1 MIVSERRTLAAICV
15 VHFTSHLHILV
26 LPPLFPQLRDALDVS
41 FVELGLALTLFN
53 IVSGLTQAPM
63 GFLVDRLGARRVLVG
78 GLTLGG
84 LAFILLGLAPSYP
97 MLLAAA
103 LMAGLANAVYHP
115 GDYAILSRSMSEGR
129 MGRAFSIHTASGF
142 FGGAVAPALMLVL
155 ATQFGLGTALVIAG
169 LIGPLAALP
178 LLRGA
183 MAETPVAR
191 AVHKPTQLVP
201 MGQILSPAIIAL
213 TGFFV
218 LLSLSSGGLQAFSI
232 VAFTEGRGLTLG
244 IANAALTAWLALSAI
259 GVLAGGVI
267 ADRTRRHGVVAAT
280 GFGGATLVILAIAL
294 LPLPPPAIIVLM
306 GLAGL
311 MTGAIMPSRDMMV
324 RAAAPRG
331 MEGRV
336 FGIVSTGFNIG
347 GAIGPLIFGAVLDA
361 GQPNL
366 VFLLAA
372 GFTALT
378 AAMAIRQEF
387 AARRR
392 ALPAAAE

>member
-1 MIVSERRTLAAICV
+1 MSERRTLAAICV

-155 ATQFGLGTALVIAG
+155 ATQFSLGTALVIAG

-191 AVHKPTQLVP
+191 AVHKPAQLVP

-387 AARRR
+387 AARHR

>member
-1 MIVSERRTLAAICV
+1 MSERRTLAAICV

-84 LAFILLGLAPSYP
+84 FAFILLGLAPSYP

-191 AVHKPTQLVP
+191 AVHKPAQLVP

>member
-1 MIVSERRTLAAICV
+1 MTVSERRTLAAICA

-26 LPPLFPQLRDALDVS
+26 LPPLFPQLRDTLDVG

-63 GFLVDRLGARRVLVG
+63 GFLVDRLGARRVLVC

-97 MLLAAA
+97 MLLVAA

-115 GDYAILSRSMSEGR
+115 ADYAILSRSMSEGR

-142 FGGAVAPALMLVL
+142 FGGAVTPALMLVL
-155 ATQFGLGTALVIAG
+155 ATQWGLGAALVIAG

-183 MAETPVAR
+183 LAETPVAR
-191 AVHKPTQLVP
+191 AVNKPTQVVP
-201 MGQILSPAIIAL
+201 IRTILSPTIIAL

-218 LLSLSSGGLQAFSI
+218 LLSLSSGGLQSFSI

-259 GVLAGGVI
+259 GVLAGGII
-267 ADRTRRHGVVAAT
+267 ADRTRRHGVVAAA
-280 GFGGATLVILAIAL
+280 GFGGATLVILCIAL
-294 LPLPPPAIIVLM
+294 LPLPPAAIIMLM
-306 GLAGL
+306 GAAGL

-331 MEGRV
+331 MEGRA

-347 GAIGPLIFGAVLDA
+347 GAIGPLIFGAILDA
-361 GQPNL
+361 GRPNL

-387 AARRR
+387 SARRK

>member
-1 MIVSERRTLAAICV
+1 MSERRTLAAICA
-15 VHFTSHLHILV
+15 VHFTSHFHILV
-26 LPPLFPQLRDALDVS
+26 LPPLFPQLRDALGVG
-41 FVELGLALTLFN
+41 FVELGFALTLFN

-63 GFLVDRLGARRVLVG
+63 GFLVDKVGARRVLVA

-84 LAFILLGLAPSYP
+84 SAFIMVGLFPSYP

-115 GDYAILSRSMSEGR
+115 SDYSILSRSMSEAR

-142 FGGAVAPALMLVL
+142 FGGAVTPALMLIL
-155 ATQFGLGTALVIAG
+155 ATQFGLGTALIVAG
-169 LIGPLAALP
+169 LLGPLAALP

-183 MAETPVAR
+183 MAENPTAR
-191 AVHKPTQLVP
+191 AVHKPANAVP
-201 MGQILSPAIIAL
+201 MAQILSPTIIAL

-218 LLSLSSGGLQAFSI
+218 LLSLSAGGLQSFSI
-232 VAFTEGRGLTLG
+232 VAFTEGRGLSPG
-244 IANAALTAWLALSAI
+244 VANAALTAWLTLSAI
-259 GVLAGGVI
+259 GVLVGGII
-267 ADRTRRHGVVAAT
+267 ADRTRQHGLVAAA
-280 GFGGATLVILAIAL
+280 GFAAATVLILAIAL
-294 LPLPPPAIIVLM
+294 LPLPVTAIIVLM
-306 GLAGL
+306 GASGL

-347 GAIGPLIFGAVLDA
+347 GAIGPLIFGAILD
-361 GQPNL
+361 GGRPNL

-372 GFTALT
+372 FFTAMT

-387 AARRR
+387 TARRR
-392 ALPAAAE
+392 SALMAAE

>member
-1 MIVSERRTLAAICV
+1 MSERRTLAAICA

-26 LPPLFPQLRDALDVS
+26 LPPLFPQLRDALGVG

-63 GFLVDRLGARRVLVG
+63 GFAVDRLGARRVLVG
-78 GLTLGG
+78 GLALGG
-84 LAFILLGLAPSYP
+84 SAFILLGLAPSYP
-97 MLLAAA
+97 MLLVSA

-115 GDYAILSRSMSEGR
+115 SDYAILSRTMSEGR

-142 FGGAVAPALMLVL
+142 FGGAVTPALMLLL
-155 ATQFGLGTALVIAG
+155 ATQFSLGAALVAAG
-169 LIGPLAALP
+169 LIGWMAALP
-178 LLRGA
+178 LIRGA

-191 AVHKPTQLVP
+191 AEDKPRQVVLIR
-201 MGQILSPAIIAL
+201 QILSPAILAL

-218 LLSLSSGGLQAFSI
+218 LLSLSSGGLQSFSI

-244 IANAALTAWLALSAI
+244 AANAALTAWLALSAV
-259 GVLAGGVI
+259 GVLAGGII
-267 ADRTRRHGVVAAT
+267 ADRTRRHGVVAAL
-280 GFGGATLVILAIAL
+280 GFAGATVLILVIAL
-294 LPLPPPAIIVLM
+294 LPVPAAGIIVLM
-306 GLAGL
+306 GAAGL

-331 MEGRV
+331 MEGRA

-361 GQPNL
+361 GRPNL

-372 GFTALT
+372 CFTALT

>member
-1 MIVSERRTLAAICV
+1 MSERRTLAAICA

-26 LPPLFPQLRDALDVS
+26 LPPLFPHLRDALGVG

-115 GDYAILSRSMSEGR
+115 ADYAILSRSMSEGR

-155 ATQFGLGTALVIAG
+155 ATQFGLGTALVVAG

-191 AVHKPTQLVP
+191 AVGTPTQVVP
-201 MGQILSPAIIAL
+201 LAKILSPAIIAL

-218 LLSLSSGGLQAFSI
+218 LLSLSSGGLQSFSI

-280 GFGGATLVILAIAL
+280 GFGGATLVILCIAL
-294 LPLPPPAIIVLM
+294 LPLPPSAIIVLM

-372 GFTALT
+372 CFTAVT

-387 AARRR
+387 SARRR
-392 ALPAAAE
+392 AMPAAAE

>member
-26 LPPLFPQLRDALDVS
+26 LPPLFPQLRDALYVS

-191 AVHKPTQLVP
+191 AVHKPAQLMP